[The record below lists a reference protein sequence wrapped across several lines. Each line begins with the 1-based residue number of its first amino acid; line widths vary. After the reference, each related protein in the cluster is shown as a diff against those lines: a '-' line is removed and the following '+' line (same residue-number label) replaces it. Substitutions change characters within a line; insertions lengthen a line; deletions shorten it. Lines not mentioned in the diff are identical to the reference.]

1 MKKQIVMLVL
11 AVLCSTSAMAQT
23 VVVDE
28 EIFLVVAENA
38 PEFPGGSDS
47 LCAYIARNIK
57 YPETAKKEKIEGRV
71 FVTFVIEKDGQ
82 VSSAK
87 ILRDI
92 GGGCGEEAIRVVK
105 SMPKW
110 KPGTQRGNPVR
121 VQFNLPVSFELER
134 DVVVEDD
141 EIFLVVENEPEFS
154 GGKDSLYAY
163 IARNIVYPEAAKK
176 EKIEGQVYVSFIV
189 EKNGQVS
196 SVKLLRDIGG
206 GCGEEAIRV
215 VKSMP
220 KWKPGTQRG
229 KPVRVQYHIPLHFIL

>member
-1 MKKQIVMLVL
+1 MKKLIVMLVL
-11 AVLCSTSAMAQT
+11 AVLCSTSAMAQI

-28 EIFLVVAENA
+28 EIFLVAENA
-38 PEFPGGSDS
+38 PEFPGGEDS
-47 LCAYIARNIK
+47 LYAYIARNIK

-121 VQFNLPVSFELER
+121 FQFNLPVSFML
-134 DVVVEDD
+134 
-141 EIFLVVENEPEFS
+141 
-154 GGKDSLYAY
+154 GKDA
-163 IARNIVYPEAAKK
+163 N
-176 EKIEGQVYVSFIV
+176 
-189 EKNGQVS
+189 
-196 SVKLLRDIGG
+196 
-206 GCGEEAIRV
+206 
-215 VKSMP
+215 
-220 KWKPGTQRG
+220 
-229 KPVRVQYHIPLHFIL
+229 

>member
-11 AVLCSTSAMAQT
+11 AVLCSGYAMAQT
-23 VVVDE
+23 VVEDDA
-28 EIFLVVAENA
+28 IFVVAENA

-47 LCAYIARNIK
+47 LYAYIARNIK

-105 SMPKW
+105 NMPKW

-121 VQFNLPVSFELER
+121 FQFNLPVSFELER

-141 EIFLVVENEPEFS
+141 EIFLVVENEPEFL

-189 EKNGQVS
+189 EKDGQVS

>member
-1 MKKQIVMLVL
+1 MKKLILLVAL
-11 AVLCSTSAMAQT
+11 AVLCSTSAMAQI

-28 EIFLVVAENA
+28 EIFLVVENE
-38 PEFPGGSDS
+38 PEFPGGEDS
-47 LCAYIARNIK
+47 LYAYIARNIK
-57 YPETAKKEKIEGRV
+57 YPEAAKKEKIEGRV

-121 VQFNLPVSFELER
+121 VQFNLPVSFMLER

-189 EKNGQVS
+189 EKDGQVS

-206 GCGEEAIRV
+206 GCGQEAIRV

>member
-1 MKKQIVMLVL
+1 MKKLILLVVVAL
-11 AVLCSTSAMAQT
+11 FCSTSVMAQT
-23 VVVDE
+23 EVEDDA
-28 EIFLVVAENA
+28 IFVVAENA

-47 LCAYIARNIK
+47 LYAYIARNIK

-121 VQFNLPVSFELER
+121 FQFNLPVSFL
-134 DVVVEDD
+134 
-141 EIFLVVENEPEFS
+141 L
-154 GGKDSLYAY
+154 GKDA
-163 IARNIVYPEAAKK
+163 N
-176 EKIEGQVYVSFIV
+176 
-189 EKNGQVS
+189 
-196 SVKLLRDIGG
+196 
-206 GCGEEAIRV
+206 
-215 VKSMP
+215 
-220 KWKPGTQRG
+220 
-229 KPVRVQYHIPLHFIL
+229 